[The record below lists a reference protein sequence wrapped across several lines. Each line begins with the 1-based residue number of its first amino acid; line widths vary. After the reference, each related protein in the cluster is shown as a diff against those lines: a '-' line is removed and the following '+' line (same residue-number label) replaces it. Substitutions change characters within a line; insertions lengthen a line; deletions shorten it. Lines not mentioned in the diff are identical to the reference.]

1 MSVKPP
7 ICEKE
12 FAVIAAVRRGA
23 WEEELRAHA
32 AACPVC
38 SEVVLVAQA
47 LGEMHAAD
55 LSEARVPA
63 AGWMWWRMQLRAK
76 REAGERATQPITL
89 IERVT
94 YACIAFS
101 AIGLCLWNWHS
112 IFAWFA
118 SLGSAT
124 RLADFSIEQFV
135 AAAWDK
141 AGLLALI
148 SCGGFLIFLSFIAYL
163 IWADERISTK

>member
-1 MSVKPP
+1 MSTNLPF
-7 ICEKE
+7 CQKE
-12 FAVIAAVRRGA
+12 PAVIAAVRRGA

-38 SEVVLVAQA
+38 SEVALVARA
-47 LGEMHAAD
+47 LGEMHAAGLAD
-55 LSEARVPA
+55 ARVPS

-94 YACIAFS
+94 YACIALS

-112 IFAWFA
+112 IYAWFA
-118 SLGSAT
+118 SLGSA
-124 RLADFSIEQFV
+124 AHVANFSIEQFI

-141 AGLLALI
+141 AGLLMLI
-148 SCGGFLIFLSFIAYL
+148 SCGGFVIILSFIAYL
-163 IWADERISTK
+163 IWADE